1 MISLYDLIKARFVE
15 VSVCHVDVKNSLH
28 NQCRVVE
35 SYCQSSKHVEL
46 NVMKKR
52 ETVIRDVLNSHL

>member
-1 MISLYDLIKARFVE
+1 MISFSDIIKPRFVE

-35 SYCQSSKHVEL
+35 SYYQSSKHVEL
-46 NVMKKR
+46 NLMKK
-52 ETVIRDVLNSHL
+52 